1 MQAISLLA
9 IQLIELVA
17 ALCLLQTTMKPQF
30 NLMGIFKVDKLPVD
44 RNPWLGSALGFS
56 SLVLLVFLLSFL
68 ADSFMGPKVGNE
80 SLDTFFSIF
89 RSIPVELCW
98 TYTITVFKYLLLF
111 VSSPD
116 KYFIKICLWL
126 CLTCVFTLIMFSCH
140 WILKSILS
148 KL

>member
-30 NLMGIFKVDKLPVD
+30 NLMGIFKVDKLPVE

-89 RSIPVELCW
+89 RSIPVELC
-98 TYTITVFKYLLLF
+98 
-111 VSSPD
+111 
-116 KYFIKICLWL
+116 
-126 CLTCVFTLIMFSCH
+126 
-140 WILKSILS
+140 
-148 KL
+148 